1 MSLTQIDYYFPSQFY
16 DLQSPPGLLNK
27 KCGPTIDS
35 HTADNAFLMFFFSIQ
50 ILFKSNEFQ
59 KTSRGMS
66 S

>member
-27 KCGPTIDS
+27 KCDPTIDS

-50 ILFKSNEFQ
+50 MI
-59 KTSRGMS
+59 
-66 S
+66 